1 MGGHGLEDVFDVVGA
16 QGDDL
21 AVTESGKQVAVDYPL
36 VVLPGVLA
44 ELGGQ
49 AAVEELACEV
59 SERRGAFGDVVAGLM
74 LRAQCVELGADLGA
88 GATGRSSAPGLSV
101 AGVPGGQG
109 FEECE

>member
-1 MGGHGLEDVFDVVGA
+1 MGGHGLEDILDIVGA

-21 AVTESGKQVAVDYPL
+21 AVAEGGEKVAVDDSA
-36 VVLPGVLA
+36 VLLPRVLA

-59 SERRGAFGDVVAGLM
+59 SERRGAFGDVVARLM